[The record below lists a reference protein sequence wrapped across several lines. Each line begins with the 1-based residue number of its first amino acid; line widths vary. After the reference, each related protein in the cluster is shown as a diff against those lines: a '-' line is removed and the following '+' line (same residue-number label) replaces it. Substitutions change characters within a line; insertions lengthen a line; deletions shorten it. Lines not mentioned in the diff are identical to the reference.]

1 MWGIIG
7 MKHTNKLTDEDI
19 EKELV
24 MLEQW
29 KDDTRIQLRIT
40 NLNNEKKYRE
50 SLKKENE
57 CL

>member
-1 MWGIIG
+1 